1 MFHVVGPVEFLVT
14 PIQAPNQYHLAGM
27 QFHFVEHTVKFKM
40 NDTSAMSHGHK
51 NTDDFKL

>member
-27 QFHFVEHTVKFKM
+27 QFHFVVHTVKFKM